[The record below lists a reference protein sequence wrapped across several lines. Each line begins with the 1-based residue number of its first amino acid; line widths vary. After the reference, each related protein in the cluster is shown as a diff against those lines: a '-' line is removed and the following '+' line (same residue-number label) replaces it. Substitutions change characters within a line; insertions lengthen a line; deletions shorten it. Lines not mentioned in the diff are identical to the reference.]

1 MIIPLDQLSEDTLI
15 AIIEDFILRED
26 TEHTDNSANH
36 ATKVAQVKQQLSQGS
51 ALIVYSELYES
62 VNIIPR
68 DKYQEYDEN

>member
-26 TEHTDNSANH
+26 TEQTDNSTNH